1 MTYSNIRKK
10 IPLTIIREGLTKALV
25 PDLEYFKRPNG
36 LYEPSWAPV
45 FYNPRMEFNRDIAV
59 LFINTVDYPHKMVVT
74 DPLAGTG
81 IRGIRYAI
89 ECSNVEK
96 VYINDINPIAYELML
111 ENVKLNNVEDRV
123 VVDCLEANL
132 MLRYYTS
139 LGIRFDLIDIDPF
152 GSPIPFID
160 SALNALRN
168 GGFIAVTATDTA
180 PLTGTHADACLRRYH
195 VRVSK
200 TDFEKEIAVRALLAS
215 LALRGAVYDLYME
228 VCLSYYADHY
238 VRAYVRYYRGARK
251 ATSIIRNEI
260 GYILYCYNC
269 LFRNISRESFI
280 PSYTCPICSSKLIAI
295 GPLWIGKLG
304 KIELVDRALIV
315 IGELQLNTKDRI
327 ITLLTTL
334 REEYKID
341 SPYYY
346 RLDKLCSKLHTS
358 MPPMHK
364 LIEEIERQ
372 GYRVVRSHFDSRGL
386 RTDIPYSLLK
396 ELILNIK
403 SRS

>member
-1 MTYSNIRKK
+1 MTYSSIHKR
-10 IPLTIIREGLTKALV
+10 IPLIIIREGLTKAFIPNL
-25 PDLEYFKRPNG
+25 DYYRRPNG

-59 LFINTVDYPHKMVVT
+59 LFINTIDYPHKMIVT

-123 VVDCLEANL
+123 IVDCLEANL
-132 MLRYYTS
+132 MLRYYVS
-139 LGIRFDLIDIDPF
+139 LGVRFDLIDIDPF

-160 SALNALRN
+160 SALNALKN

-180 PLTGTHADACLRRYH
+180 PLTGTHADACFRRYH
-195 VRVSK
+195 VKVSK
-200 TDFEKEIAVRALLAS
+200 TDFEKEMAVRVLLAS

-228 VCLSYYADHY
+228 VYLSYYADYY
-238 VRAYVRYYRGARK
+238 VRAYVRYCKGARK
-251 ATSIIRNEI
+251 ASSIIKNEI

-269 LFRNISRESFI
+269 LFRDVSTEPFEYSH
-280 PSYTCPICSSKLIAI
+280 TCPICSSKLII
-295 GPLWIGKLG
+295 LGPLWIGKLG
-304 KIELVDRALIV
+304 KIELIDKALTV
-315 IGELQLNTKDRI
+315 LGELQLNTKNRI
-327 ITLLTTL
+327 IALLTTL
-334 REEYKID
+334 REEYKIN

-346 RLDKLCSKLHTS
+346 RLDKLCSKLRTS
-358 MPPMHK
+358 MPPMQK

-386 RTDIPYSLLK
+386 RTDMPYNLLR
-396 ELILNIK
+396 ELILNMK
-403 SRS
+403 S